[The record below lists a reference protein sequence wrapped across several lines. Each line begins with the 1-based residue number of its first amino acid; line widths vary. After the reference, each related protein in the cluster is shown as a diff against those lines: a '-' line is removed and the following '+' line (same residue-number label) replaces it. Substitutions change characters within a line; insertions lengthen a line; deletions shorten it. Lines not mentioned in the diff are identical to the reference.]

1 MLQRLE
7 IYLLNFNSI
16 YINQHKVNQKLDELK
31 DWLLPVLMNGQV
43 TFAEVK
49 SELGMVSEDNVKNK
63 IYKLEEFNSHKNK

>member
-1 MLQRLE
+1 ML
-7 IYLLNFNSI
+7 NSSSI
-16 YINQHKVNQKLDELK
+16 YINQHKVNQILDELK

-63 IYKLEEFNSHKNK
+63 IYKLEEFNSRKNK